1 MKLMKNTV
9 WGVSLAVLFSL
20 FIFNGPVLSQ
30 DYQALQD
37 VEDVKAVFDIR
48 SGDPENVVDH
58 LYLIHGTFQDK
69 VVRNTDNEPEFAV
82 VFMDKSVMLLS
93 QNRES
98 FSPQERE
105 MLKKADQLMSAMAED
120 GVTLE
125 VCLVALDY
133 FGVNADSVA
142 DNIQRVKNG
151 WISSIGYQAKGY
163 SLVPVY

>member
-1 MKLMKNTV
+1 
-9 WGVSLAVLFSL
+9 
-20 FIFNGPVLSQ
+20 
-30 DYQALQD
+30 
-37 VEDVKAVFDIR
+37 
-48 SGDPENVVDH
+48 
-58 LYLIHGTFQDK
+58 
-69 VVRNTDNEPEFAV
+69 
-82 VFMDKSVMLLS
+82 MLLS

-105 MLKKADQLMSAMAED
+105 ILQKADQLMSAMAED

-133 FGVNADSVA
+133 YGVEADSVA

>member
-1 MKLMKNTV
+1 M
-9 WGVSLAVLFSL
+9 FSL
-20 FIFNGPVLSQ
+20 LIFSGPVLSQ
-30 DYQALQD
+30 DYTALQD

-58 LYLIHGTFQDK
+58 LFLVHETFKDK
-69 VVRNTDNEPEFAV
+69 AVRDADSEPEFAV

-133 FGVNADSVA
+133 YGDEYPYYP
-142 DNIQRVKNG
+142 
-151 WISSIGYQAKGY
+151 WL
-163 SLVPVY
+163 SLCIV

>member
-1 MKLMKNTV
+1 
-9 WGVSLAVLFSL
+9 
-20 FIFNGPVLSQ
+20 
-30 DYQALQD
+30 
-37 VEDVKAVFDIR
+37 
-48 SGDPENVVDH
+48 
-58 LYLIHGTFQDK
+58 
-69 VVRNTDNEPEFAV
+69 
-82 VFMDKSVMLLS
+82 MLLS

-133 FGVNADSVA
+133 YGVDADSVA
-142 DNIQRVKNG
+142 DDIHRVKNG

>member
-1 MKLMKNTV
+1 MKRLQKV
-9 WGVSLAVLFSL
+9 VCVSLAVVFFWVMFS
-20 FIFNGPVLSQ
+20 GPVLSQ
-30 DYQALQD
+30 DYKALQD

-48 SGDPENVVDH
+48 SGDPEDVVDH
-58 LYLIHGTFQDK
+58 LFLVYETFKDK
-69 VVRNTDNEPEFAV
+69 AVRNADSDPEFAV

-105 MLKKADQLMSAMAED
+105 MLKKADQLMSSMAQA

-133 FGVNADSVA
+133 YGVDADSVA
-142 DNIQRVKNG
+142 DNINRVPNG

>member
-1 MKLMKNTV
+1 M
-9 WGVSLAVLFSL
+9 AVLFSL
-20 FIFNGPVLSQ
+20 LIFSGPGLSQ
-30 DYQALQD
+30 DYPALQN

-58 LYLIHGTFQDK
+58 LFLVHETFQDK
-69 VVRNTDNEPEFAV
+69 AVRNADSEPEFAV

-105 MLKKADQLMSAMAED
+105 MLKKADQLMTVMAEE

-133 FGVNADSVA
+133 YGVEADSIA
-142 DNIQRVKNG
+142 DDINRVKNG
-151 WISSIGYQAKGY
+151 WISSIGYQANGY